1 MWRIFIG
8 AALIVA
14 GIAAFIE
21 VHSHAPSY
29 EDVCRQA
36 NGEPCPNIVAPSQHH
51 FSVLESGHLS
61 QTPHDLL
68 RIGAWALVI
77 FGGLLVIV
85 GLIAYVRSGRTVRT

>member
-1 MWRIFIG
+1 
-8 AALIVA
+8 
-14 GIAAFIE
+14 
-21 VHSHAPSY
+21 
-29 EDVCRQA
+29 
-36 NGEPCPNIVAPSQHH
+36 
-51 FSVLESGHLS
+51 LESGHLS